1 MCIRDWFDTEAYRV
15 WILKAF
21 SRAMGGSEEDL
32 DTDLEPVGIET
43 APVEQIEVQSTG
55 GGDPREVILG
65 ILGSNGGELVE
76 YEDLVG
82 ACISAGSSREDA
94 ENAVMGLK
102 DDTMEISEPKFGFFS
117 ISG

>member
-1 MCIRDWFDTEAYRV
+1 M
-15 WILKAF
+15 
-21 SRAMGGSEEDL
+21 
-32 DTDLEPVGIET
+32 GIEA
-43 APVEQIEVQSTG
+43 APVEQIEEQSTG

-65 ILGSNGGELVE
+65 ILRSNGGELVE

-102 DDTMEISEPKFGFFS
+102 DDTKEISEPKFGFFL

>member
-1 MCIRDWFDTEAYRV
+1 M
-15 WILKAF
+15 
-21 SRAMGGSEEDL
+21 
-32 DTDLEPVGIET
+32 
-43 APVEQIEVQSTG
+43 
-55 GGDPREVILG
+55 
-65 ILGSNGGELVE
+65 GGELVE

-117 ISG
+117 ISE